1 MPVGTG
7 SGRPS
12 NADELS
18 AVVPGAPGRGTGP
31 VAAPMTAKLV
41 PPTAAGSSGA
51 RPRDCARY
59 STARGPLL
67 ARPGAYGDAGIVGPG
82 PGTMASAIA
91 DRFPLSDRL
100 SPNTYSALIGPA
112 EAGDDAKTRTAVRSR
127 DRIRI
132 ATDLREFV
140 DADDSRVRSACE
152 IKVVR
157 VPRLEPG
164 ASAQEARTISSVCA
178 QTVANRR
185 QLNSAR

>member
-1 MPVGTG
+1 
-7 SGRPS
+7 
-12 NADELS
+12 
-18 AVVPGAPGRGTGP
+18 
-31 VAAPMTAKLV
+31 
-41 PPTAAGSSGA
+41 
-51 RPRDCARY
+51 
-59 STARGPLL
+59 
-67 ARPGAYGDAGIVGPG
+67 
-82 PGTMASAIA
+82 MASAIA

-157 VPRLEPG
+157 VPRLETGGLRSGG
-164 ASAQEARTISSVCA
+164 AHHLIRMRSDRCKSTPIKLLEIDDQGLSWSIADSVVIPWQTARRLLPPRNAMRIPA
-178 QTVANRR
+178 AN
-185 QLNSAR
+185 